1 MIQQLVLAII
11 YYLSVMCVA
20 KYQSVLQTSGSEDR
34 ENASESTTSLG
45 SSESGGVETHPQ
57 TTADVESSLQGTSGA
72 DRGLSFIPGV
82 EQSIL
87 PSSLLPSTHSTLD
100 ISEQISAAMRHVVPF
115 LCQLLLDHK
124 AILVKVL
131 VGTDGRPLLTD
142 GEYHMSITHTGIADL
157 HQDDFLRVPIYAYL
171 WVISESQIYVYLC
184 FHSCS
189 TTCREQSC
197 C

>member
-1 MIQQLVLAII
+1 MIQQLVLAVI

-20 KYQSVLQTSGSEDR
+20 KYQSVLQTSGSE
-34 ENASESTTSLG
+34 NASESTTSLG
-45 SSESGGVETHPQ
+45 SSESGGVETHLQ
-57 TTADVESSLQGTSGA
+57 KTADIESSLQGTSGA

-100 ISEQISAAMRHVVPF
+100 ISEQISAAMQRVVPF

-142 GEYHMSITHTGIADL
+142 GEYHMSVTHTAWYCKPASRL
-157 HQDDFLRVPIYAYL
+157 LSRKHIYTSVKL
-171 WVISESQIYVYLC
+171 L

>member
-20 KYQSVLQTSGSEDR
+20 KYQSVLLASGSEDSD
-34 ENASESTTSLG
+34 NASESTTSLG
-45 SSESGGVETHPQ
+45 SSESGGAKTHPQ
-57 TTADVESSLQGTSGA
+57 RTADTESSLQGTSEA

-87 PSSLLPSTHSTLD
+87 PSSLLPSTHTTVD
-100 ISEQISAAMRHVVPF
+100 TSEQISAAMKLVVPL

-142 GEYHMSITHTGIADL
+142 GEYHKSVAHCKL
-157 HQDDFLRVPIYAYL
+157 VSR
-171 WVISESQIYVYLC
+171 
-184 FHSCS
+184 
-189 TTCREQSC
+189 
-197 C
+197 